1 MDVTELQHLVVTA
14 YETTSLW
21 AFENQGLAGMIL
33 GGLVFGS
40 LPYLLNRKIRRQR
53 RLHRLLWGARMR
65 RSRNRLA
72 FEKSSIAMAIED
84 CIWEMVYRGDMTNKS
99 ADEWRK
105 SFANYYQ
112 MDELLPR
119 RDKETV
125 KKSISRRLLMKV
137 HTAKKIKIPGE
148 PPWVRIDPSYK
159 PDIPAVT
166 KMRSKFA

>member
-1 MDVTELQHLVVTA
+1 MDVTELQHLLVTA

-40 LPYLLNRKIRRQR
+40 LPFLVNRKMRRQR

-72 FEKSSIAMAIED
+72 FERSSIAMAIED
-84 CIWEMVYRGDMTNKS
+84 KIWEMEYCGDMTEKS
-99 ADEWRK
+99 GDEWRK

-119 RDKETV
+119 KDQGTV
-125 KKSISRRLLMKV
+125 KRSIRNRINKGVHQIKSI
-137 HTAKKIKIPGE
+137 IPGGVSKVKVDKTYNPSVE
-148 PPWVRIDPSYK
+148 PLS
-159 PDIPAVT
+159 
-166 KMRSKFA
+166 KMKSKFA